1 MSPHGTQRSAA
12 SPRCGRGPWA
22 WHAWRR
28 TTTFFALG
36 GDSIKGVVV
45 LAALREAG
53 FDLSFQELFAHPTV
67 AEAAALA
74 RP

>member
-1 MSPHGTQRSAA
+1 M
-12 SPRCGRGPWA
+12 
-22 WHAWRR
+22 
-28 TTTFFALG
+28 
-36 GDSIKGVVV
+36 